1 MTETRVLRRI
11 FGHKRDELRGWG
23 GGLRSA
29 LGRAS
34 QFVLPKE
41 YLYNDEIKKM
51 EWVEHVH
58 WEMRNMYKILVRKS
72 KRNRPLGIYRGVYG
86 RILLN
91 WKLRK

>member
-1 MTETRVLRRI
+1 VTETRVLRRI
-11 FGHKRDELRGWG
+11 FGHKKDEVTG

-51 EWVEHVH
+51 EWVEHVVH
-58 WEMRNMYKILVRKS
+58 WEMRNK
-72 KRNRPLGIYRGVYG
+72 
-86 RILLN
+86 
-91 WKLRK
+91 